1 MKVRIWIWMCKVYL
15 SSYSQFMNI
24 LFLGENLRVPL
35 TNIWVQ
41 TYCQHGGDITSSM
54 VLHHVTQI

>member
-15 SSYSQFMNI
+15 SSCSQFMNI

-41 TYCQHGGDITSSM
+41 TYC
-54 VLHHVTQI
+54 